1 MQVVT
6 ASDNSI
12 GGEESTY
19 SDAEN
24 RLGDLQALSKHAV
37 VSSMTPATHCMMKA
51 IDMIRDERRMDFNNA
66 KSPNID
72 KAGT

>member
-12 GGEESTY
+12 GGEESKY

-24 RLGDLQALSKHAV
+24 RLGDLQASSKQAV
-37 VSSMTPATHCMMKA
+37 VSSITPATHCMMKA
-51 IDMIRDERRMDFNNA
+51 IDITHDEMRTDFNSA

-72 KAGT
+72 KAGR